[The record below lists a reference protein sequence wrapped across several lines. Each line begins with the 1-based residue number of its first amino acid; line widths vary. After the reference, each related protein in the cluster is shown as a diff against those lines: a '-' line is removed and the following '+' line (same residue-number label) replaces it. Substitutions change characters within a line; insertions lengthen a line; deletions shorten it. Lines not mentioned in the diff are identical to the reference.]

1 MSTGNK
7 VISAKLDIV
16 FKMLFANEKNLDIL
30 EAFLSDLLD
39 IPPGELHNVKV
50 KNPEIEGSQIDE
62 KYYRLD
68 LNLDIGNQ
76 LVNVEMQVRQ
86 EKYFADRSLVYW
98 SKLYSSQLDT
108 GEKYTELCP
117 CIAVNIMD
125 YIAFD
130 KHEDFHSK
138 FEAWDVE
145 HNHKLSD
152 KMEIHFFELKKVEDK
167 PDASNRK
174 KLWLQFIKADTEE
187 AFAMLENVGIP
198 EITKGVHAIY
208 AMNSDEKAKEFIRMR
223 EKALHDR
230 ASELAAEREE
240 GIAIGRAEGKAE
252 GRAEGRAEM
261 GAEIAARMRAAGIP
275 ESEIQKFIKG

>member
-7 VISAKLDIV
+7 VISAKLDVV

-39 IPPGELHNVKV
+39 IPPSELHNVKV
-50 KNPEIEGSQIDE
+50 KNPEIEGSHIDE

-130 KHEDFHSK
+130 KHDDFHSK
-138 FEAWDVE
+138 FEVWDVE

-152 KMEIHFFELKKVEDK
+152 KMEIHFFELKKVEDEL
-167 PDASNRK
+167 DASNRK

-187 AFAMLENVGIP
+187 AYAMLENIGIP
-198 EITKGVHAIY
+198 EITKGVQAIY
-208 AMNSDEKAKEFIRMR
+208 DMNSDEKAKEFIRMR
-223 EKALHDR
+223 EKALHDK
-230 ASELAAEREE
+230 ASELAAERE
-240 GIAIGRAEGKAE
+240 E

-261 GAEIAARMRAAGIP
+261 GAEIAARMRVAGIP